1 MHWGKQL
8 GKQLVLLLI
17 FTTWFHLPC
26 LGSSRDL
33 AKLSKDQTIGD
44 LRVANLYADSGS
56 RIVGAKFWHRT
67 GAPIYL
73 LRIETAPQVFMWVDT
88 PTDSNR
94 GLPHALEHLLA
105 LKGTKGRYSS
115 ILKEMRFSQS
125 VAATFDDFNFYSFSS
140 GVGLDGFYEQ
150 FHAWLDALYKPD
162 FTELEAE
169 REFYHFGVSSDA
181 TTKNVTLVEKGTVY
195 DEMQTG
201 RGIYSYEFD
210 LNKEVLG
217 ASNPFR
223 FDSGGVPDEMRHV
236 TPSDIRRFYLQH
248 YRLGPTTGFIF
259 ALAPKEDAMAFL
271 RRISS
276 ELDEFS
282 RPRRH
287 DEIIHS
293 TAEAKYSTRP
303 SGNTEIKICPFP
315 SNRETDLSEVRFAWK
330 PSKSETQIQV
340 KLLQLMFKALADG
353 ERSRLYSSMI
363 DSNTRTMDSGA
374 TKIGASVWLKN
385 SPFFPVEFIQLS
397 GIPGNRIT
405 VSFVDQLRTQI
416 VATLAEMSQYPDNSQ
431 SLAAFN
437 QLVLA
442 YAKAW
447 RRSRRVWMKSAPRFG
462 MTYETE
468 WKEYLEYLEMDPS
481 FVRSISEEVVWKEAV
496 TQIRSG
502 KNIWKELIHDFGL
515 LEVPYATASIPSPY
529 LLQEMEKNRKDRIAE
544 KVKQLI
550 GEFGAKDEQQALNLF
565 AQQEANK
572 TAEIDKIVARVPR
585 PAFTAHPPLTR
596 DDDIRYGQFHL
607 GQVPVIAS
615 FFERAPTIDVG
626 LSFDLRR
633 IPRKY
638 YKYFPVLPR
647 CIDSLGLKM
656 PAGMTSYQDLLART
670 QTEMNDFSIRY
681 EFNPVSHRADLTI
694 RASMADPAEFR
705 AGLKLIQQMI
715 EFNNLDPSNSNRL
728 RDLVE
733 RRLGQEDAY
742 SKGDKGYPYMNLG
755 LAFRYQSD
763 PLYLALA
770 SVVTRAHWDGR
781 LQWLLHQTVAPEEIA
796 RLSNFMEKT
805 LFSFSGKTP
814 EEISQ
819 EMRRSDAKG
828 LERELLDYWG
838 KNIPEFSEADLV
850 PGLKR
855 LAAQV
860 QEDLTTGPDKTI
872 ADLRELQHLVLVQH
886 ALKIDVTLDPSDLGD
901 VKAALADFVTSLQG
915 SLPLQEQS
923 LRVASEGAPIM
934 ENVRNRYHLPAR
946 DFPWFVGLPDPGSTT
961 ASMVFFADH
970 PGYSQLDH
978 DSLVQVLSAQL
989 TSGSGTHTFF
999 TKTFQDGL
1007 AYSNGVFCDPSRKLI
1022 RYFAERSPDIV
1033 SLMNLVGSTSTTI
1046 SELHDTSLIDYSL
1059 QRSLP
1064 VPRSMATFSERGSGL
1079 AQDVRDGNDPAV
1091 VKRFSRA
1098 LLDLRKDPGL
1108 LEKITGEVLDSLGP
1122 VLVKPDF
1129 ESQQRASKSLFFFVG
1144 PERLLGEAEKSLPIP
1159 KLLRLYPS
1167 DYWMDDELPSFTPS
1181 SASFSE
1187 N

>member
-1 MHWGKQL
+1 MNL
-8 GKQLVLLLI
+8 GKELILLLFI
-17 FTTWFHLPC
+17 TTWFHLQC

-73 LRIETAPQVFMWVDT
+73 LQIETAPQVFMWVDT

-105 LKGTKGRYSS
+105 GKGTKGRYSS
-115 ILKEMRFSQS
+115 LLKEMRFSQNA
-125 VAATFDDFNFYSFSS
+125 AATFDDFNFYSFSS
-140 GVGLDGFYEQ
+140 GIGLNGFFEQ
-150 FHAWLDALYKPD
+150 FHAWLDALYRPD
-162 FTELEAE
+162 FTDLEAE
-169 REFYHFGVSSDA
+169 REFYHFGVSTDA
-181 TTKNVTLVEKGTVY
+181 TTKKMTLVEKGTVY
-195 DEMQTG
+195 DEEQTG
-201 RGIYSYEFD
+201 QGVYAYHFD
-210 LNKEVLG
+210 LRNRLLG
-217 ASNPFR
+217 DINPFG
-223 FDSGGVPDEMRHV
+223 FDSGGVPDEMHHV
-236 TPSDIRRFYLQH
+236 TATDIRRFYLQH

-259 ALAPKEDAMAFL
+259 AVAPKEDAMAFL
-271 RRISS
+271 RRISID
-276 ELDEFS
+276 LNEFS
-282 RPRRH
+282 GPRRH
-287 DEIIHS
+287 NEIIHS
-293 TAEAKYSTRP
+293 TAEPKYSTRP

-315 SNRETDLSEVRFAWK
+315 SNKETGLSEVRFAWK

-363 DSNTRTMDSGA
+363 DSNTRTVDSGA

-405 VSFVDQLRTQI
+405 VSFVDQLRTHI
-416 VATLAEMSQYPDNSQ
+416 VATLAEISQYPDNSQ

-437 QLVLA
+437 QLALA

-462 MTYETE
+462 MTYATE
-468 WKEYLEYLEMDPS
+468 WKEYLEYLEMDPT
-481 FVRSISEEVVWKEAV
+481 FVRSISEEAVWNEAE

-502 KNIWKELIHDFGL
+502 KNIWKELVRNFGL
-515 LEVPYATASIPSPY
+515 LEVPYATASIPSPH

-544 KVKQLI
+544 RVKQLI
-550 GEFGAKDEQQALNLF
+550 MEFGAKDEQQALSLF

-585 PAFTAHPPLTR
+585 PAFTAHPPLTK
-596 DDDIRYGQFHL
+596 DDDIRYSQFHL

-615 FFERAPTIDVG
+615 FFDRAPTIDVG

-638 YKYFPVLPR
+638 YKYFPILPR
-647 CIDSLGLKM
+647 CIDSLGLKT

-670 QTEMNDFSIRY
+670 ETEMNDFSIQY

-694 RASMADPAEFR
+694 RTSMADLAEFR
-705 AGLKLIQQMI
+705 AGLKLIQQMM
-715 EFNNLDPSNSNRL
+715 EFNNLDPLNSNRL

-742 SKGDKGYPYMNLG
+742 SRGDGGYPYMNLG
-755 LAFRYQSD
+755 LAFQYQRD
-763 PLYLALA
+763 PLYVALA

-781 LQWLLHQTVAPEEIA
+781 LQWLLHQPEPPEEITK
-796 RLSNFMEKT
+796 LSNLTERI
-805 LFSFSGKTP
+805 LSSLSGRSG
-814 EEISQ
+814 EDISHEI
-819 EMRRSDAKG
+819 EIRRSDARG
-828 LERELLDYWG
+828 LERELLEYWG
-838 KNIPEFSEADLV
+838 RNITAFSEAEII
-850 PGLKR
+850 PGLRR
-855 LAAQV
+855 LALEI
-860 QEDLTTGPDKTI
+860 QEDLRRGPDKTI
-872 ADLRELQHLVLVQH
+872 ADLRELQHLVLAED
-886 ALKIDVTLDPSDLGD
+886 ALRIDLTLDPSDLEN
-901 VKAALADFVTSLQG
+901 VKAALTDFTA
-915 SLPLQEQS
+915 SLPGRLPPQEQS
-923 LRVASEGAPIM
+923 LQVPVEGAPIM
-934 ENVRNRYHLPAR
+934 ENVRNRYHLSAH
-946 DFPWFVGLPDPGSTT
+946 DFPWFVGLPDAGSTT
-961 ASMVFFADH
+961 ANMVFFADH
-970 PGYSQLDH
+970 PGYAQLDH
-978 DSLVQVLSAQL
+978 SSLVQVLSAQL
-989 TSGSGTHTFF
+989 ASGSGTHTLF

-1007 AYSNGVFCDPSRKLI
+1007 AYSNGVFCEPSRKLI

-1033 SLMNLVGSTSTTI
+1033 SLIHLVDSTSTAI
-1046 SELHDTSLIDYSL
+1046 SELHDSSLIDYSL

-1079 AQDVRDGNDPAV
+1079 AQDIRDGNEPAV

-1098 LLDLRKDPGL
+1098 LLDLRKDSGL
-1108 LEKITGEVLDSLGP
+1108 LREMRTEVLDSLGP
-1122 VLVKPDF
+1122 VLIRR
-1129 ESQQRASKSLFFFVG
+1129 ESENEQRSAKSLFFFVG

-1167 DYWMDDELPSFTPS
+1167 DYWMDDESPSSTPY
-1181 SASFSE
+1181 SASF
-1187 N
+1187 